1 MILLRNFWNTR
12 KSKKSGNV
20 HIQGLDLHTL
30 NHPTVKV
37 PTHTPN
43 QDLHQGHAPI
53 LALSVDHAL
62 GLPHDPLL
70 TRGRHRQRA
79 VLTGPDH
86 VLMATPAP
94 DPDLHT
100 EDTTLDLDL
109 LHTDLHLPTIRDCF
123 PKLKENVIMSTVS
136 VKSHHM
142 MSRQCTAGSLIR
154 GNLLK
159 RKLFENGNESTET
172 GMKSIIKGCQ

>member
-1 MILLRNFWNTR
+1 MNNVKPTVTYVFNF
-12 KSKKSGNV
+12 GV
-20 HIQGLDLHTL
+20 FFQDLDLHTL

-37 PTHTPN
+37 PTRTPN
-43 QDLHQGHAPI
+43 QDLRQGHAPI

-70 TRGRHRQRA
+70 TRGRPRERA
-79 VLTGPDH
+79 VLTAPDH

-100 EDTTLDLDL
+100 EDTTLDLNL
-109 LHTDLHLPTIRDCF
+109 LHIDLHLPTIRDCS
-123 PKLKENVIMSTVS
+123 PKLKEIGITSVF

-142 MSRQCTAGSLIR
+142 MSRQCTAGSLI
-154 GNLLK
+154 
-159 RKLFENGNESTET
+159 
-172 GMKSIIKGCQ
+172 